1 MRRFQAR
8 HYNTEHLLP
17 HAAGAV
23 PSADI
28 HHALVPRDDAPQSS
42 RIALVRHRGSAGVRP
57 RRVARRQYLFLL
69 ARRLQPHQVLSRVA
83 SSTAVFPL
91 VRVDHKR
98 WVFCGVW
105 TWIFL
110 EFSSVELDHGF
121 ARTTA
126 VRSWLEE
133 LALQVIRI
141 LARTTCVNIDY
152 LPKLYLMSQWCSD
165 YPNIENMVAVK
176 INWCRPQAPVFFRG

>member
-1 MRRFQAR
+1 MSRERAQGPRGQQPEYVPALNMRRFQAR

-17 HAAGAV
+17 HAAGEV
-23 PSADI
+23 PSVDI

-57 RRVARRQYLFLL
+57 RRVARRQYRSLL
-69 ARRLQPHQVLSRVA
+69 ARRLQPRPVLSRVA
-83 SSTAVFPL
+83 SSIAVFPL

-110 EFSSVELDHGF
+110 EFSSLELDHGF
-121 ARTTA
+121 ARATA
-126 VRSWLEE
+126 VRSWLVEE

-141 LARTTCVNIDY
+141 LAKTTCINTHY
-152 LPKLYLMSQWCSD
+152 LS
-165 YPNIENMVAVK
+165 
-176 INWCRPQAPVFFRG
+176 